1 MYLYA
6 TGTDTAMVSDANY
19 SPLKVATH
27 NMNISGYKWVV
38 PGDYTPQPTP
48 EPIPE
53 PVASCDVINVV
64 KGDTL
69 GAIMKKCEGYVQ
81 YGVAMDEYA
90 KTWYSTKVKPG
101 QSVYDGWH
109 SNTGV
114 GLYAGDTIERRK

>member
-6 TGTDTAMVSDANY
+6 TGTDTAMVNDANY
-19 SPLKVATH
+19 SPLKEATH

-48 EPIPE
+48 EPTPE

-81 YGVAMDEYA
+81 YGIAMDEYA